1 MKYDFKTRVNRK
13 EQGSIKWEDMFN
25 KKENIKDKII
35 PLSIADMEFK
45 NAPEIIEGLKKYL
58 DKTILGYTMATKKYK
73 KAVCYWMKKRHNF
86 EIQEDWIINTVGVVS
101 AFFNAIQEFTE
112 EGDGIIIMTPVYYPF
127 FNAIKSQN
135 RKLVDCPL
143 IEKNGKY
150 SIDYSLFDKLSQE
163 PKNKIL
169 LFCSPHN
176 PVGRVWSKKELKK
189 VSDIILKNNLMLLSD
204 EIHFDMIMP
213 NNQHTVFQ
221 TIDDELAER
230 TITFTAP
237 SKTFNLAGMGI
248 SNIIIKNKNLR
259 RKFIDCLNRN
269 CSTPFIALGYNACEI
284 AYTQCEEWLNQCL
297 EVIYKNQ
304 KIIIDFF
311 EKNYP
316 EIKVFKNEGTYLL
329 WVDFRAL
336 NMKPKDLE
344 KFMIEE
350 ADLFLDEGY
359 IFGKNGE
366 GFERINLAAPSFVI
380 KEALQRLD
388 YALKNYNHS

>member
-25 KKENIKDKII
+25 KKENIKDKIT

-73 KAVCYWMKKRHNF
+73 KVVCYWMKKRHNF

-101 AFFNAIQEFTE
+101 AFFSAIQEFTE

-204 EIHFDMIMP
+204 EIHFDIIMP
-213 NNQHTVFQ
+213 NSQHTVFQ

-269 CSTPFIALGYNACEI
+269 CSTPFIALGYKACEI

-311 EKNYP
+311 KK
-316 EIKVFKNEGTYLL
+316 IILKSKCLK
-329 WVDFRAL
+329 
-336 NMKPKDLE
+336 MKEL
-344 KFMIEE
+344 IYY
-350 ADLFLDEGY
+350 G
-359 IFGKNGE
+359 
-366 GFERINLAAPSFVI
+366 
-380 KEALQRLD
+380 
-388 YALKNYNHS
+388 